1 MNEALLASAVRA
13 HQAGNLSEAARL
25 YSALLKANPR
35 NFQALYFLGFVHF
48 QQGQFEDAARLI
60 GEAVKINPSSPDAFY
75 NRGCAL
81 QQLQRH
87 EEALAAFDRALA
99 LRPDY
104 DEALTNRGAAL
115 LALKRHTQAIASF
128 DRALVL
134 KPRDPEALSN
144 RATALFESKRYR
156 EAAAGYETLLAA
168 APDFPYAPGNLA
180 LAHAYCCDWRRFAE
194 DCARVTADI
203 RAGKAAIPPH
213 GSTLILDDAQDQLTC
228 ARHWV
233 ADRCP
238 PVASPLWHGEN
249 YLHEKI
255 RLAYVSADYS
265 AHATAFLIAGVF
277 EHHDRKKFETIAVSF
292 GPDDGSQM
300 RARLMG
306 GCDRFADVGGRND
319 AEVSA
324 MLRHMETDIAIDLK
338 GYTEGSRP
346 GIFARRPAPVQV
358 NYLAHPGT
366 MGAAYMD
373 YIVADEMVIPP
384 EQQRHYSEKVV
395 YLPDCYQAND
405 SKRRIA
411 QRTPARSEA
420 RLPDGA
426 FVFCSFNA
434 SFKITPA
441 IFDIWMRLVAAVDGS
456 VLWLLE
462 DNEAATA
469 NLKREA
475 EARGVSP
482 DRLVFAPRVSVE
494 DHLARHRLADLFLDT
509 LPCAAHTTASDALWA
524 GLPLLTAPGGTFAG
538 RVAASALRAVGMG
551 ELIAPSLEAYES
563 LALALARDPARLS
576 SIRAKLARNR
586 DTQPLFDT
594 ARFTRNLEAAYAT
607 MWERYRSG
615 LPPASFGV
623 AHTPPGVAR

>member
-1 MNEALLASAVRA
+1 
-13 HQAGNLSEAARL
+13 
-25 YSALLKANPR
+25 
-35 NFQALYFLGFVHF
+35 
-48 QQGQFEDAARLI
+48 
-60 GEAVKINPSSPDAFY
+60 
-75 NRGCAL
+75 
-81 QQLQRH
+81 
-87 EEALAAFDRALA
+87 
-99 LRPDY
+99 
-104 DEALTNRGAAL
+104 
-115 LALKRHTQAIASF
+115 
-128 DRALVL
+128 
-134 KPRDPEALSN
+134 
-144 RATALFESKRYR
+144 
-156 EAAAGYETLLAA
+156 
-168 APDFPYAPGNLA
+168 
-180 LAHAYCCDWRRFAE
+180 
-194 DCARVTADI
+194 
-203 RAGKAAIPPH
+203 
-213 GSTLILDDAQDQLTC
+213 
-228 ARHWV
+228 
-233 ADRCP
+233 
-238 PVASPLWHGEN
+238 
-249 YLHEKI
+249 
-255 RLAYVSADYS
+255 
-265 AHATAFLIAGVF
+265 
-277 EHHDRKKFETIAVSF
+277 
-292 GPDDGSQM
+292 
-300 RARLMG
+300 
-306 GCDRFADVGGRND
+306 
-319 AEVSA
+319 
-324 MLRHMETDIAIDLK
+324 METDIAIDLK

-594 ARFTRNLEAAYAT
+594 ARFTRNLEAAYTT

-623 AHTPPGVAR
+623 AHTPAGVAR